1 MEDTGELYKAIESL
15 QKQQKRAL
23 TSNGPHPHTHKQ
35 QISLLQ
41 EGTKKDDHDYNYQG
55 YYDEY
60 YY

>member
-23 TSNGPHPHTHKQ
+23 TTNGPHPHTHKQ

-41 EGTKKDDHDYNYQG
+41 EGTKKEKDYHD
-55 YYDEY
+55 
-60 YY
+60 